1 MVSGSCTTMLRGR
14 VSWTPEMALPELTF
28 HAAMVLYH
36 RPTGP
41 RTWSLLDV
49 SFLALVASCIQCPPP
64 LPWAQGLTCACATT
78 LASAPSPPFGR
89 IRACAT
95 VPADGAMPYLYGMP
109 SFAPSSPES
118 PSTSTGDFGTGVA
131 AALDTYRTTV
141 DAGRTSKPAPSNFV
155 NAPHFAARAKPAG
168 AAGSFGTA
176 AGVGVVGVG
185 VVEAGALHA
194 PQPPLRRPELE
205 HTHLAAAWA
214 LDE

>member
-1 MVSGSCTTMLRGR
+1 MKMIRRYFFEVDLK
-14 VSWTPEMALPELTF
+14 P
-28 HAAMVLYH
+28 
-36 RPTGP
+36 
-41 RTWSLLDV
+41 
-49 SFLALVASCIQCPPP
+49 
-64 LPWAQGLTCACATT
+64 
-78 LASAPSPPFGR
+78 APSAAARDTPRGQSPRLLMSYLYPYG
-89 IRACAT
+89 
-95 VPADGAMPYLYGMP
+95 MPSFAPSSPESYGMP

-118 PSTSTGDFGTGVA
+118 PFPGTGDFGTGVA

-185 VVEAGALHA
+185 VVGVGVVEAGALHA

>member
-1 MVSGSCTTMLRGR
+1 
-14 VSWTPEMALPELTF
+14 
-28 HAAMVLYH
+28 MVLYH
-36 RPTGP
+36 RPTGT
-41 RTWSLLDV
+41 RTKSLLDV
-49 SFLALVASCIQCPPP
+49 SLLSLVASCIQCPPP

-95 VPADGAMPYLYGMP
+95 VPADGAMPYPYGMPSFAPSSPESYGMP

-118 PSTSTGDFGTGVA
+118 PFPGTGDFGTGVA

-155 NAPHFAARAKPAG
+155 NALHFAARAKPAG